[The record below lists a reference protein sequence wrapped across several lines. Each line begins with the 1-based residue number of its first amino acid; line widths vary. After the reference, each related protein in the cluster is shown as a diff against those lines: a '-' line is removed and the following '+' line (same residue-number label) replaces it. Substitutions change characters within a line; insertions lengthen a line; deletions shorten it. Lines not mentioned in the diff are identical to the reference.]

1 MVDKLA
7 DLLHRRVRSAM
18 AAAGFACAGDGF
30 RRDIV
35 DGGWLTVVVDELP
48 RESGTITFQVV
59 MSVVTTPFAARMS
72 ATGRRRSGHWHG
84 AGLLD
89 YRFVPPVQV
98 AHLQPGR
105 YEEQAQVTRRDRLV
119 GFGLPAHVLTRQ
131 EWEAGRLKSAAWGFP
146 AAGGGAEEACGRA
159 LEAVVRNRI
168 LPLATELGESRD
180 RLRAEARSPG
190 QYPMIECIPGQ
201 SGAARREVLVV
212 LDYAPVAEVERLLAD
227 VEEYSPRDQFIS
239 WARER
244 IEARAQTNSGRVRL
258 QRGWPLNVDTLGF

>member
-7 DLLHRRVRSAM
+7 DLLQRRVRLVM
-18 AAAGFACAGDGF
+18 TAAGFACADHGF

-35 DGGWLTVVVDELP
+35 DEGWLTVVMDELP
-48 RESGTITFQVV
+48 RESGMLTFQVV
-59 MSVVTTPFAARMS
+59 MSVVTAPFAARMS
-72 ATGRRRSGHWHG
+72 AIGRRRSGHWHG
-84 AGLLD
+84 SGLLD

-105 YEEQAQVTRRDRLV
+105 YDEQAQVARRDRLV
-119 GFGLPAHVLTRQ
+119 GFGLPAHMVTRQ
-131 EWEAGRLKSAAWGFP
+131 EWEAGRLRSAAWGFP
-146 AAGGGAEEACGRA
+146 AAGGGAEEECGRA
-159 LEAVVRNRI
+159 LEQVVRDRI
-168 LPLATELGESRD
+168 LPLARELGESRD

-239 WARER
+239 WVRER
-244 IEARAQTNSGRVRL
+244 ITART
-258 QRGWPLNVDTLGF
+258 QRTPHE